1 MSPSNT
7 FWWIMLPFPMLK
19 TILYTAMKKLF
30 GVLVGTVK
38 IRVATFPQTH
48 DKDQMAESR
57 KWITRKSHGAAPCW
71 SNPNDPNELW
81 SKGLEAKGM
90 QARRSGNALLKHP
103 QFPGIACG
111 DAYVSL
117 RTPGCCL
124 SGLIAFPLQ
133 WTTGFWTWLTWTKL
147 NKSITDDPRW
157 HDPKCTK
164 VSWLL
169 HSAAPSDA
177 FLCPC
182 PFLCPFPYRLCLQTR
197 RTGKDGSAPAI
208 SKCIK
213 KNLGASL
220 QFHYSISIAR
230 IHIYIYMCVCLHV
243 ERLLNHTYNL
253 YMHTSSSCKWDTA
266 LIRQLGS
273 FQYFAATEHWTLIKS
288 IASLLLICCN
298 ML

>member
-7 FWWIMLPFPMLK
+7 FWWIYASLSHAENNPIHSNEEIIWGAGWHSEDSRCDLPPKPM
-19 TILYTAMKKLF
+19 
-30 GVLVGTVK
+30 
-38 IRVATFPQTH
+38 IRT
-48 DKDQMAESR
+48 
-57 KWITRKSHGAAPCW
+57 KWLNLENWSTRKSHGAAPCW

-197 RTGKDGSAPAI
+197 RMGKMAV
-208 SKCIK
+208 
-213 KNLGASL
+213 L
-220 QFHYSISIAR
+220 QRYQN
-230 IHIYIYMCVCLHV
+230 V
-243 ERLLNHTYNL
+243 
-253 YMHTSSSCKWDTA
+253 
-266 LIRQLGS
+266 
-273 FQYFAATEHWTLIKS
+273 
-288 IASLLLICCN
+288 
-298 ML
+298 